1 MIPPSE
7 VRVAMNLFAYGTL
20 MTPEGSHAALGDR
33 ASALRYR
40 VARLR
45 GWRRVWNAYRQ
56 EWGGGVLNV
65 EPDADSEVV
74 GVVIEGLVKGDFAL
88 LDLQEA
94 SHLPRREVY
103 VACEGEEAVPAQ
115 MYWRQRGNHE
125 GKPSERY
132 RAIVLLRARDAGAAV
147 LANLVTGSVDPWG
160 QPLKLG

>member
-1 MIPPSE
+1 
-7 VRVAMNLFAYGTL
+7 MNLFAYGTL
-20 MTPEGSHAALGDR
+20 MTREGSQAALGDR
-33 ASALRYR
+33 VSSLRYR

-56 EWGGGVLNV
+56 EWSGGVLNV

-74 GVVIEGLVKGDFAL
+74 GVVIEGLVIDDFAL

-94 SHLPRREVY
+94 SHLPRHEVY
-103 VACEGEEAVPAQ
+103 VACEGEEAVQAQ

-132 RAIVLLRARDAGAAV
+132 RAIVLLRARDAGPAV
-147 LANLVTGSVDPWG
+147 LGNLLSGSVDPWG
-160 QPLKLG
+160 RPLKLG

>member
-1 MIPPSE
+1 L
-7 VRVAMNLFAYGTL
+7 NLFAYGTL

-33 ASALRYR
+33 ASALRYK
-40 VARLR
+40 VAHLR
-45 GWRRVWNAYRQ
+45 GWRRVWNAYRP

-74 GVVIEGLVKGDFAL
+74 GVVIEGMAPDDFAL

-94 SHLPRREVY
+94 THLPRREVY
-103 VACEGEEAVPAQ
+103 VACAGEEPVPAQ

-147 LANLVTGSVDPWG
+147 LANLLSGSVDPWG
-160 QPLKLG
+160 RPLKLG

>member
-1 MIPPSE
+1 
-7 VRVAMNLFAYGTL
+7 MNLFAYGNL

-33 ASALRYR
+33 ASTLEFK

-45 GWRRVWNAYRQ
+45 GWRRVWNAYRPDW
-56 EWGGGVLNV
+56 EGGVLNV
-65 EPDADSEVV
+65 EPHADSEVV
-74 GVVIEGLVKGDFAL
+74 GVVIEGLALDDFAL

-94 SHLPRREVY
+94 THLPRREVY
-103 VACEGEEAVPAQ
+103 VACEGEEPVLAQ

-147 LANLVTGSVDPWG
+147 LENLVSGSVDPWG

>member
-1 MIPPSE
+1 
-7 VRVAMNLFAYGTL
+7 MNLFAYGTL
-20 MTPEGSHAALGDR
+20 MTPEGSQAALGDR
-33 ASALRYR
+33 AGALRYR

-65 EPDADSEVV
+65 EPEAGSEVV
-74 GVVIEGLVKGDFAL
+74 GVVIEGLVEDDFAL

-94 SHLPRREVY
+94 THLPRREVY
-103 VACEGEEAVPAQ
+103 VACEGEEAVQAQ

-147 LANLVTGSVDPWG
+147 LENLVTGSVDPWG
-160 QPLKLG
+160 RPLSLG

>member
-1 MIPPSE
+1 
-7 VRVAMNLFAYGTL
+7 MNLFAYGTL
-20 MTPEGSHAALGDR
+20 MSPEGSQAALGDR

-74 GVVIEGLVKGDFAL
+74 GVVIEGLAQDDLAL

-94 SHLPRREVY
+94 THLPRRDVY
-103 VACEGEEAVPAQ
+103 VACEDEEALPAQ

-147 LANLVTGSVDPWG
+147 LENLAIGSVDPWG
-160 QPLKLG
+160 RPLKLG